1 MEYVPLGSTGL
12 KVSRICLG
20 TMTYGSKKWREWVLE
35 EPESR
40 PFIKQAL
47 EAGINFFDTADVY
60 SEGESE
66 KTLGQS
72 LKNLNIARKEV
83 VIATKVFGRVG
94 PGRNDVGASRGHIMD
109 AVDASLKRLQTDYI
123 DLYQS
128 HKDDPNTQ
136 LAETLEAYAH
146 LIKQGKVRVIGASNY
161 TADRLAQALDF
172 ADRDG
177 YPRYQT
183 IQPEYS
189 LYSRLGYEA
198 ELAPLAL
205 ERQVSC
211 IGYFSLANGFL
222 TGKYRREADL
232 TQSARGQRSVGK
244 YLNAR
249 GFKIL
254 AAMDKVAHEADT
266 TLARVALAWLIAKPT
281 VAAPIASA
289 TSLLQLE
296 DLIAAP
302 SLQLS
307 ADAMAILDEAS
318 AED

>member
-1 MEYVPLGSTGL
+1 MSLIDALVERGL
-12 KVSRICLG
+12 N
-20 TMTYGSKKWREWVLE
+20 
-35 EPESR
+35 
-40 PFIKQAL
+40 FI
-47 EAGINFFDTADVY
+47 DTADVY
-60 SEGESE
+60 SRWVEGNVGGESE
-66 KTLGQS
+66 AIIGRWLKTRGGRDRL
-72 LKNLNIARKEV
+72 
-83 VIATKVFGRVG
+83 VIATKVGMDMGDGKVG
-94 PGRNDVGASRGHIMD
+94 LRPKYIVE
-109 AVDASLKRLQTDYI
+109 AVEASLKRLQTDYI

-128 HKDDPNTQ
+128 HCDDDSVPMEAV
-136 LAETLEAYAH
+136 LETYAK
-146 LIKQGKVRVIGASNY
+146 LIEQGKVRAIGASNF

>member
-1 MEYVPLGSTGL
+1 MQT
-12 KVSRICLG
+12 RRLG
-20 TMTYGSKKWREWVLE
+20 TSDLQVTPICFGGNVFGWTANEATSMSLIDALVERGLN
-35 EPESR
+35 
-40 PFIKQAL
+40 FI
-47 EAGINFFDTADVY
+47 DTADVY
-60 SEGESE
+60 SRWVEGNVGGESE
-66 KTLGQS
+66 AIIGRWLKTRGGRDRL
-72 LKNLNIARKEV
+72 
-83 VIATKVFGRVG
+83 VIATKVGMDMGDGKVG
-94 PGRNDVGASRGHIMD
+94 LRPKYIVE
-109 AVDASLKRLQTDYI
+109 AVEASLKRLQTDYI

-128 HKDDPNTQ
+128 HCDDDSVPMEAV
-136 LAETLEAYAH
+136 LETYAK
-146 LIKQGKVRVIGASNY
+146 LIEQGKVRAIGASNF